1 MHIRKE
7 IVERFFE
14 KGHLLTPD
22 ALEFLAGAKNYEKL
36 LDASCLIDKTIIEK
50 DDFAAFEAKNDSLRI
65 LQNMP
70 EKPSELTPEL
80 FNSFIVSKFEKMK
93 KIFMERTDKDFISL
107 DKMDNQRSEVHV
119 ISMIREIMREE
130 GKMTLEIEDRT
141 KTMKAVFNNYSPKI
155 PIEEDD
161 VVSIGG
167 IGAKEVLF
175 GKEII
180 YPDVPIREPAKGRG
194 KICVISDLHLNEA
207 PADRLVKFISWFSKE
222 DIKYL
227 FIAGDTCDA
236 KKISAIVKESLP
248 EKTVFMIPGNSD
260 DPSYPALPM
269 EAEGIVCLSNPSM
282 VEINGI
288 KILVMHDFDQN
299 YLKKRYLGK
308 SKIILKEDYL
318 VLSDI
323 PDIVLCGHTHE
334 PSVSNYKSI
343 TIANPGS
350 LLADFKPTVI
360 NLETRE
366 YQQIGFD

>member
-7 IVERFFE
+7 IVQRFFE
-14 KGHLLTPD
+14 KGHLLTPE
-22 ALEFLAGAKNYEKL
+22 ALEFLAGAKNYDKL
-36 LDASCLIDKTIIEK
+36 LDASVLIDKPIIDK
-50 DDFAAFEAKNDSLRI
+50 DDFAAFETKSDSLRI
-65 LQNMP
+65 LQNLS

-119 ISMIREIMREE
+119 ISMIREIVREE

-141 KTMKAVFNNYSPKI
+141 RSIKAVFSNYHPKVMV
-155 PIEEDD
+155 EEED

-167 IGAKEVLF
+167 IGAKEVIF

-194 KICVISDLHLNEA
+194 KLCVISDLHLNEA
-207 PADRLVKFISWFSKE
+207 PMDRLMKFIAWFSKE

-227 FIAGDTCDA
+227 FIAGDVGDA
-236 KKISAIVKESLP
+236 KKMSELARERLP
-248 EKTVFMIPGNSD
+248 EKTVFMIPGNTD
-260 DPSYPALPM
+260 DPSYPSLPM
-269 EAEGIVCLSNPSM
+269 YSEGIVCLSNPSM

-288 KILVMHDFDQN
+288 KILVIHDFDQN

-308 SKIILKEDYL
+308 SKVVLKEDYL
-318 VLSDI
+318 VLSEI

-334 PSVSNYKSI
+334 PSVTNYKSI
-343 TIANPGS
+343 TITNPGS
-350 LLADFKPTVI
+350 LLADFKPIVI

-366 YQQIGFD
+366 YQQVGFD